1 MSKKRRY
8 FSAEEKVAIIREHLV
23 GKVSTSDICDKYEL
37 HPNMLYKWQKEFF
50 ENGANAFK
58 STKATTSDKRKIA
71 DLEDKIRYKDGVII
85 ELLEDHI
92 TLKKSLG
99 EK

>member
-8 FSAEEKVAIIREHLV
+8 FSAEEKVVIIKEHLI
-23 GKVSTSDICDKYEL
+23 GKVSTSDICDKYGL

-58 STKATTSDKRKIA
+58 KPKNNNAEKQKIA
-71 DLEDKIRYKDGVII
+71 KLEEKIRYKDGVII

-92 TLKKSLG
+92 TLKKNLG

>member
-8 FSAEEKVAIIREHLV
+8 FSAEEKVVIIKEHLI
-23 GKVSTSDICDKYEL
+23 GKVSTSDICDKYGL

-58 STKATTSDKRKIA
+58 KPKNNNGEKQKIA
-71 DLEDKIRYKDGVII
+71 KLEEKIRYKDGVII

-92 TLKKSLG
+92 TLKKNLG